1 MPAGSL
7 WRRSPA
13 DARPGVS
20 EKPDTARPTG
30 EAPRSGKARA
40 EKPRTHPSRLGDT
53 ALLKLPG
60 WRRGVFPFACAVV
73 AATGGAMIVGE
84 QPRPESGWPMVAIG
98 LIAGG
103 LFLFATGVLN
113 RLQVRLDRDGMTVAR
128 LWTVRRYRWDEVS
141 EFSMAGRGTGRNP
154 KLAYVVFDADRGFA
168 VMRALNRFLTG
179 HTQILPIGL
188 VFEDG
193 SGDAIVIADVL
204 NAWRERAL
212 KHVRR
217 S

>member
-1 MPAGSL
+1 MRNNTETA
-7 WRRSPA
+7 
-13 DARPGVS
+13 
-20 EKPDTARPTG
+20 KPSSDGLRASK
-30 EAPRSGKARA
+30 PRSD
-40 EKPRTHPSRLGDT
+40 KPRTHPSRLGDSDT
-53 ALLKLPG
+53 LKLPG

-73 AATGGAMIVGE
+73 VATGGALVVGE
-84 QPRPESGWPMVAIG
+84 EPRPETGWAMIAIG
-98 LIAGG
+98 FIAGG
-103 LFLFATGVLN
+103 LFLAATNLLN

-128 LWTVRRYRWDEVS
+128 LWSVRRYRWDEVS

-179 HTQILPIGL
+179 HSQILPVGL

-193 SGDAIVIADVL
+193 SGDAIIIADVL

-212 KHVRR
+212 KHTRR
-217 S
+217 A

>member
-1 MPAGSL
+1 MTDKTDKAKPSG
-7 WRRSPA
+7 
-13 DARPGVS
+13 DAR
-20 EKPDTARPTG
+20 RP
-30 EAPRSGKARA
+30 EKARQG
-40 EKPRTHPSRLGDT
+40 KPRTHPSRLGDSAT
-53 ALLKLPG
+53 LKLPG

-73 AATGGAMIVGE
+73 AATGGAMLVGE
-84 QPRPESGWPMVAIG
+84 EPRPETGWPMVAIG
-98 LIAGG
+98 FVAGG
-103 LFLFATGVLN
+103 LFLVATNLLN
-113 RLQVRLDRDGMTVAR
+113 RLQVRLDREGMTVAR
-128 LWTVRRYRWDEVS
+128 LWTVRRYGWDEVS

-179 HTQILPIGL
+179 HSQILPVGL

-193 SGDAIVIADVL
+193 SGDAIIIAEVL

-212 KHVRR
+212 KHARR